1 MILTAAILVTV
12 FTVWEIVMGFTNQ
25 VFKWIGDVAND
36 LGESKAN
43 QMFVGVAGGAKG
55 ASTGMANAN
64 AMKGA
69 MPGGGKTP
77 KTTPSTDAEG
87 GDQVDNTKNTKVTE

>member
-1 MILTAAILVTV
+1 
-12 FTVWEIVMGFTNQ
+12 MGFTNQ

-43 QMFVGVAGGAKG
+43 QMFVGVASGAKG

-69 MPGGGKTP
+69 IPGGKGGAAKKKTEEDP
-77 KTTPSTDAEG
+77 ADATQVAKEKEEG
-87 GDQVDNTKNTKVTE
+87 GK

>member
-1 MILTAAILVTV
+1 
-12 FTVWEIVMGFTNQ
+12 MGFTNQ

-69 MPGGGKTP
+69 VPGGKGGAAKKKTEEDP
-77 KTTPSTDAEG
+77 TDATQADKPNDDE
-87 GDQVDNTKNTKVTE
+87 QRT

>member
-1 MILTAAILVTV
+1 
-12 FTVWEIVMGFTNQ
+12 MGFTNQ
-25 VFKWIGDVAND
+25 IFKWIGDVAND

-64 AMKGA
+64 AMKQS
-69 MPGGGKTP
+69 MPGGKGGGDDDGGDK
-77 KTTPSTDAEG
+77 SG
-87 GDQVDNTKNTKVTE
+87 GDQIANAKTPTGKGDS